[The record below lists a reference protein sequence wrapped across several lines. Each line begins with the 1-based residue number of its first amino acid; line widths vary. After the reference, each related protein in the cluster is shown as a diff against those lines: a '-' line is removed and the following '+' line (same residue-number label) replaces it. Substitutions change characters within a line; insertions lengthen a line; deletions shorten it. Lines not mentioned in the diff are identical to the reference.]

1 MNPINSLP
9 AVNPI
14 QTSLPIS
21 QANLPTQAGGLDFQD
36 LLLQSLKEVT
46 GLQDTAEAGVQE
58 SLLQGDVTNI
68 EVLTAVK
75 KADLALRMMLQVRNK
90 VLEAYD
96 EIKQMRM

>member
-9 AVNPI
+9 SVHPI
-14 QTSLPIS
+14 QMPLPLS
-21 QANLPTQAGGLDFQD
+21 QANQTTQTGGSDFQD
-36 LLLQSLKEVT
+36 LLIQSLSDVA

-58 SLLQGDVTNI
+58 SLLQGDVTNV

-96 EIKQMRM
+96 EIKQIRM